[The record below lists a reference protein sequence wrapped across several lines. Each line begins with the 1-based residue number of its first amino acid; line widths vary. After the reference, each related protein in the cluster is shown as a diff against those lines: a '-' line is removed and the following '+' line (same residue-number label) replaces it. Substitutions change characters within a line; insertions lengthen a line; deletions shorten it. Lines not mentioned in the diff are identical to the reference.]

1 MQVPL
6 PQDGCQMIY
15 QVSIG
20 EIWEGFQTLKA
31 FWLSP
36 LTLWQEMCFYS
47 HFIDVAAE
55 PQKQCDLFT
64 GTQLVVELGVR
75 VYPARFCPSC
85 SLCPDG
91 LLPNLGYD
99 WLLLVIQMF
108 PLQTSSSPHLSGS
121 HYPMYFL
128 NSTYVCLKL
137 LILCIWYFPALKCE
151 LHEIRDNPCLVHH
164 FTPSTCNGACHA
176 VGAQYVLNDGNKLGT
191 EGGKEANIT

>member
-91 LLPNLGYD
+91 LLPNLAMTGSY
-99 WLLLVIQMF
+99 LLFRCFLF
-108 PLQTSSSPHLSGS
+108 RRHPH
-121 HYPMYFL
+121 PI
-128 NSTYVCLKL
+128 CLDHI
-137 LILCIWYFPALKCE
+137 ILCIFLIAPMC
-151 LHEIRDNPCLVHH
+151 V
-164 FTPSTCNGACHA
+164 
-176 VGAQYVLNDGNKLGT
+176 
-191 EGGKEANIT
+191 